1 MGKSDEVYIS
11 SSQELLKDFREAMV
25 EVRKMLGYYVDLS
38 SVEKYLPPPPS
49 ASWVFSSIPP
59 RTDLKPDDG
68 DLDDA
73 DYADDDD
80 GYDDGYW
87 EEINKKI
94 EEVKAETNKLMEE
107 MVQTEVLMAFLGRT
121 DAPWRHYRW
130 EMNSIMDGY
139 HDKLI
144 KALSIY
150 NEKMGLPPYEPR
162 PPGDDGRDDGVP
174 LLFKIFLKMEQK
186 RQELLQEEELQK

>member
-1 MGKSDEVYIS
+1 
-11 SSQELLKDFREAMV
+11 MV

-38 SVEKYLPPPPS
+38 SVEKYLPPPPP

-59 RTDLKPDDG
+59 RTDLKPDDDDDDD
-68 DLDDA
+68 DLD
-73 DYADDDD
+73 DDDD

-107 MVQTEVLMAFLGRT
+107 MVQTEVLMGFLGRT
-121 DAPWRHYRW
+121 DAPWRHYSL
-130 EMNSIMDGY
+130 EMSSIMDGY
-139 HDKLI
+139 HEQLM

-162 PPGDDGRDDGVP
+162 PPGDDGFP
-174 LLFKIFLKMEQK
+174 LLFKIFQKMEQQ
-186 RQELLQEEELQK
+186 RQQEEQLQQQELQK

>member
-38 SVEKYLPPPPS
+38 SVEKYLPPPPP

-59 RTDLKPDDG
+59 RTDVKPDD
-68 DLDDA
+68 
-73 DYADDDD
+73 DDDD
-80 GYDDGYW
+80 HNDDDEMLDDDGYW

-94 EEVKAETNKLMEE
+94 EEVKVETNKLMEE
-107 MVQTEVLMAFLGRT
+107 MVQTEVLMGFLGRE
-121 DAPWRHYRW
+121 DAPWQPYRT

-139 HDKLI
+139 HNQLM
-144 KALSIY
+144 KALSTY
-150 NEKMGLPPYEPR
+150 NEKMGLPPYKPR
-162 PPGDDGRDDGVP
+162 PPSDDGGDDGFP
-174 LLFKIFLKMEQK
+174 LLFKIFRKMEQK
-186 RQELLQEEELQK
+186 RQEELQK